1 MNCFYRLALVL
12 SALILTACGSDS
24 IDTTGQDG
32 ENEAFDTLPQK
43 GEGGA
48 WTMTIDSSDYEAWQ
62 RVHLERGL
70 ARGDESWDI
79 AVRRY
84 VIRLNGG
91 SSGIGG
97 ALAQWAEGLEF
108 SEVTQAPSE
117 GWKTDTADEDGILF
131 GSWYDYDPMSHILT
145 PKSGVWFLRG
155 DSAQRYYALQIV
167 DYYSE
172 AGDAGS
178 MTLVWKSID
187 APEGDVPTEA
197 GDGMLPVKPDNPQ
210 SQESDEAI
218 DGGDG
223 ANMGGES
230 SMTVGGSMFTAED
243 AGCYD
248 PTIHMCDCELTETAC
263 AEAENVW
270 TPGCGCT
277 TK

>member
-1 MNCFYRLALVL
+1 MNYFYQLTLALA
-12 SALILTACGSDS
+12 ALMVTACGSDS

-32 ENEAFDTLPQK
+32 ENSAFDTQPQK
-43 GEGGA
+43 GEGGV

-62 RVHLERGL
+62 RVHLEDGL
-70 ARGDESWDI
+70 IQGDASWDI

-91 SSGIGG
+91 SSGTGV
-97 ALAQWAEGLEF
+97 ALAQWAEGLDF
-108 SEVTQAPSE
+108 SKVTKAPSE
-117 GWKTDTADEDGILF
+117 GWQTDTADEDGILF

-155 DSAQRYYALQIV
+155 DSPDRYYALQIV

-178 MTLVWKSID
+178 MTLMWKRID
-187 APEGDVPTEA
+187 APEGDVLTKA
-197 GDGMLPVKPDNPQ
+197 GNGMLPVKRDNPQ
-210 SQESDEAI
+210 SQASDEAMEA
-218 DGGDG
+218 GEA

-248 PTIHMCDCELTETAC
+248 PTIHNCDCELTEDAC
-263 AEAENVW
+263 AEAEKVW

-277 TK
+277 AK